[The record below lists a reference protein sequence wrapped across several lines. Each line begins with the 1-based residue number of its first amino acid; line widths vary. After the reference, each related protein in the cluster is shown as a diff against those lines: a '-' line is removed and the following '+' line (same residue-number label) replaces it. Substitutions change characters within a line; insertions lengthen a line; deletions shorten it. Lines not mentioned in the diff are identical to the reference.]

1 MANAPQSKKISR
13 DDLEQQFAGLQRT
26 LQGKVEDR
34 KQTLMTIGT
43 VVAVIVVIAVFFFG
57 KNAGKKSSTFLEIRR
72 L

>member
-1 MANAPQSKKISR
+1 
-13 DDLEQQFAGLQRT
+13 LQRT